1 MKPKTIEQY
10 QKDIE
15 EIERQKSVIENNL
28 KAATIRANQAEKV
41 INLLV
46 AAGLVSQEKIEQA
59 CELARP

>member
-1 MKPKTIEQY
+1 MKPKTTEQY
-10 QKDIE
+10 QQDIE

-41 INLLV
+41 ISLLV

-59 CELARP
+59 RELARP

>member
-1 MKPKTIEQY
+1 MKPKTTEQY
-10 QKDIE
+10 QQDIE

-46 AAGLVSQEKIEQA
+46 AAGLVDSEKVDHA
-59 CELARP
+59 YMLLKP